1 MVAMRL
7 EDFTGLVPRRS
18 ERLLPVNAAATA
30 KNTKLLS
37 GEVRGFRVPRQ
48 IKDLTD
54 QYFTVRRAYRI
65 PYVDYTYE
73 SDIWLAFDSR
83 NVDIVRS
90 PILNDLFDRYYWA
103 GDGRPKYN
111 TFQRIR
117 DGFPEFYLGVPVPG
131 TAPTVSPPSGTDSS
145 RSYVYTFVSEYGEE
159 GPPSPPSSVQAGA
172 FGTWVLSGLETSVPD
187 GAFRNIKTK
196 KIYRTVPG
204 NVSNLFFFVAE
215 VLLSDTTYNDAAADD
230 IVALNNTLESTSWVE
245 PPEDLEGWVA
255 MPNGFLVGWVG
266 RRLLFSEPYRPHAWP
281 VEYEIGVEFEIV
293 SLAVFGNTLVI
304 GTRSNPYVGQGV
316 TPASFTVQKLDA
328 ITPCL
333 SRRGM
338 VTTEAGVYFPSI
350 NGLMMVNQSGV
361 QLVTQ
366 DLLTREEWFSRYFPE
381 TLYAASYGLQYIAF
395 SDESNAFIF
404 NPTEPTARLVELDR
418 FDDVLGIETDRYNGL
433 VYLIYQ
439 DRVWEFDP
447 QNSERVYWRWKSKK
461 FHLPKP
467 LNFGA
472 LKIKFETGDVDVTE
486 DIEDYYGP
494 YNKARFDAGS
504 LDTLNGHALHGVE
517 NAGLVPGWT
526 EPENRMPLGG
536 GPLYPLNDLGLEQSG
551 VRFIAY
557 ANDEKVFDK
566 IIRNEQMVR
575 LPAGFKKDIWQFEM
589 ISNTTVYS
597 VSIAETGRE
606 LEKV

>member
-1 MVAMRL
+1 
-7 EDFTGLVPRRS
+7 
-18 ERLLPVNAAATA
+18 
-30 KNTKLLS
+30 
-37 GEVRGFRVPRQ
+37 
-48 IKDLTD
+48 
-54 QYFTVRRAYRI
+54 
-65 PYVDYTYE
+65 
-73 SDIWLAFDSR
+73 
-83 NVDIVRS
+83 
-90 PILNDLFDRYYWA
+90 
-103 GDGRPKYN
+103 
-111 TFQRIR
+111 
-117 DGFPEFYLGVPVPG
+117 
-131 TAPTVSPPSGTDSS
+131 
-145 RSYVYTFVSEYGEE
+145 
-159 GPPSPPSSVQAGA
+159 
-172 FGTWVLSGLETSVPD
+172 
-187 GAFRNIKTK
+187 
-196 KIYRTVPG
+196 
-204 NVSNLFFFVAE
+204 
-215 VLLSDTTYNDAAADD
+215 
-230 IVALNNTLESTSWVE
+230 
-245 PPEDLEGWVA
+245 
-255 MPNGFLVGWVG
+255 
-266 RRLLFSEPYRPHAWP
+266 
-281 VEYEIGVEFEIV
+281 
-293 SLAVFGNTLVI
+293 
-304 GTRSNPYVGQGV
+304 
-316 TPASFTVQKLDA
+316 
-328 ITPCL
+328 
-333 SRRGM
+333 
-338 VTTEAGVYFPSI
+338 
-350 NGLMMVNQSGV
+350 
-361 QLVTQ
+361 
-366 DLLTREEWFSRYFPE
+366 LTREEWFSRYFPE